1 MAVKKAIAVITSE
14 NQAAVN
20 IINKLASGNYRILLI
35 SKDKNPFAKLAVNVK
50 KNYPNAQLIIQ
61 DCAKD
66 GCWESDIII
75 LAIEASEAK
84 DVAAMIKEVATQK
97 IVVVVDVNEK
107 NKENII
113 AEMKILLPHSKV
125 AGSSDSSNTSPM
137 FFENADRQDLL
148 QVLGLLNSEDIS
160 LQKNTQ
166 SITKSI

>member
-20 IINKLASGNYRILLI
+20 IINKLESGNYRILLI
-35 SKDKNPFAKLAVNVK
+35 SKDKNPFAKLAVNLK
-50 KNYPNAQLIIQ
+50 KNYPNAELIIQ

-75 LAIEASEAK
+75 LAIDALEVKE
-84 DVAAMIKEVATQK
+84 VAAMIKEVATQK

-125 AGSSDSSNTSPM
+125 AGSSDSSNTLPM
-137 FFENADRQDLL
+137 FFENADKQDLL
-148 QVLGLLNSEDIS
+148 QVLDLLNNEEIH
-160 LQKNTQ
+160 LENNINP
-166 SITKSI
+166 ITKNA